1 MCIKWKSHLFNK
13 MCVKWPKTTEIVSY
27 TKDKYVVVLQ
37 PELASNLIL
46 NKIINKSKER
56 KKRNY
61 VWVSKW
67 WKKCKNDLFKDIVA
81 IKD

>member
-1 MCIKWKSHLFNK
+1 

-46 NKIINKSKER
+46 NKIINKLKER
-56 KKRNY
+56 KNKIM
-61 VWVSKW
+61 
-67 WKKCKNDLFKDIVA
+67 FE
-81 IKD
+81 

>member
-1 MCIKWKSHLFNK
+1 MCIKWKSLLFNK
-13 MCVKWPKTTEIVSY
+13 MCIKWPKATEIVSY

-56 KKRNY
+56 KNKIMFE
-61 VWVSKW
+61 WVSGE
-67 WKKCKNDLFKDIVA
+67 KNAKMIYLKIL
-81 IKD
+81 

>member
-1 MCIKWKSHLFNK
+1 
-13 MCVKWPKTTEIVSY
+13 MCVKWPKTTQIVSY

-56 KKRNY
+56 KNKIMFE
-61 VWVSKW
+61 WVSGE
-67 WKKCKNDLFKDIVA
+67 KNAKMIYLKRL
-81 IKD
+81 

>member
-1 MCIKWKSHLFNK
+1 MCIKWKSLLFNK
-13 MCVKWPKTTEIVSY
+13 MCVKWPKTTQIVSY

-56 KKRNY
+56 KNKIMFE
-61 VWVSKW
+61 WVSGENKIQKW
-67 WKKCKNDLFKDIVA
+67 FI
-81 IKD
+81 